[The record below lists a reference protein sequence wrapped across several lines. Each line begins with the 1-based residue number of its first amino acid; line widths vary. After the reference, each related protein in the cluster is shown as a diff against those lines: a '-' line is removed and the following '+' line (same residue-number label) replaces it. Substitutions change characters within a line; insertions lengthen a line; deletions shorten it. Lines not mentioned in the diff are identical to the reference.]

1 MILKVKKRR
10 NPLMNQGMNFNNF
23 RKNILVVEEALIPK
37 IFYPVNADKRNK
49 LKRGGRTWYGMYSV
63 TMELWLV

>member
-23 RKNILVVEEALIPK
+23 RKK
-37 IFYPVNADKRNK
+37 YFGCW
-49 LKRGGRTWYGMYSV
+49 GGVDTENVLS
-63 TMELWLV
+63 

>member
-23 RKNILVVEEALIPK
+23 RKNILVVGEALTPE

-49 LKRGGRTWYGMYSV
+49 FKRGGRT
-63 TMELWLV
+63 

>member
-23 RKNILVVEEALIPK
+23 RKNILVVGEALTPK
-37 IFYPVNADKRNK
+37 MFYPENYDKRNN
-49 LKRGGRTWYGMYSV
+49 LQGGGRT
-63 TMELWLV
+63 